1 VSTVA
6 PPTTTT
12 VRAAPS
18 AKQAPARVS
27 AGHAQQA
34 APEDRS
40 TKSDPVQQMQA
51 DKEMRAQRMSQSLD
65 RSQLNY
71 SFDKPSS
78 TLSVKVVNKQS
89 GEFVRQIDFHGFQAM
104 EFSTHGYKGRYVDN
118 AA

>member
-1 VSTVA
+1 MSTISS
-6 PPTTTT
+6 PTATPNP
-12 VRAAPS
+12 VPA

-27 AGHAQQA
+27 VGHAQQGA
-34 APEDRS
+34 AEVS
-40 TKSDPVQQMQA
+40 TKKFDLVQQVQA

-65 RSQLNY
+65 RSQLSY
-71 SFDKPSS
+71 SFDKQSS

-89 GEFVRQIDFHGFQAM
+89 GEFVRQIDFQGFQAM